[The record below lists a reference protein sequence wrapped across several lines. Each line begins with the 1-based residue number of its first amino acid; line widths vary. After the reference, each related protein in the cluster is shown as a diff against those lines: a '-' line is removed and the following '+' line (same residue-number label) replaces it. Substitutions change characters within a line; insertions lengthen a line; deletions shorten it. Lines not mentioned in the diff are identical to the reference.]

1 LAATVLRTLRVAL
14 LEMKPKLRDILTDA
28 VAHEQD
34 MEIISGPCPS
44 HTDITAAEPDVLVGE
59 AADPLDLELPT
70 RLLGAAPRARVLLV
84 ATTGETAALY
94 ELRPTQKV
102 LSNVSIAE
110 VIEGIRF
117 GLGPRGPHS
126 N

>member
-1 LAATVLRTLRVAL
+1 MLRIIRVAL
-14 LEMKPKLRDILTDA
+14 LEMKPKLRAILTDA
-28 VAHEQD
+28 VAREQD
-34 MEIISGPCPS
+34 MEVISGPCPS
-44 HTDITAAEPDVLVGE
+44 QADVAAAEPDVLVGE
-59 AADPLDLELPT
+59 VADPLDLELPT
-70 RLLGAAPRARVLLV
+70 RLLGAVPRARVLMV

-110 VIEGIRF
+110 VIDGIRF
-117 GLGPRGPHS
+117 GLGPREPHR